1 MAAGQEITYSGTL
14 NQKRVVADRI
24 VMIEPMEY
32 VAINALGLDNESKF
46 ALVNTPG
53 EKYEWLE
60 DTWSPRTD
68 TLVGGL
74 SSSSTTT
81 TFTATDGTLYQPG
94 DVLLIE
100 SEYFWVSSIS
110 GDTITVGARSFGG
123 TQATHADALTIYF
136 VGRARLEGA
145 AAADGHF
152 TQPTSGYN
160 YSATFQKTIEIS
172 RTNALLRRYGVEN
185 VIERE
190 VNKKLEEN
198 LRLLNLAIYHGQR
211 KAGSGTTPRSFGGLK
226 ALITTN
232 DPALAGVA
240 LTRKRIEDSVADCW
254 TNGGRP
260 SLAIGNQ
267 WAKRK
272 IASFYEGF
280 VQTTIDERMGGIEID
295 KIRVPL
301 GLTLDVVVDR
311 DCPTDSLFLLDKE
324 KLGGITVDPFFSEGL
339 GKVKDTAFYGQ
350 VVGEY
355 GFVLTHEKAHAHIS
369 GFSTTV

>member
-1 MAAGQEITYSGTL
+1 MAAGQQITYSGTL
-14 NQKRVVADRI
+14 AQKRVVTARI
-24 VMIEPMEY
+24 VMIEPMEF
-32 VAINALGLDNESKF
+32 VAVNALGIDNAGKF
-46 ALVNTPG
+46 AFVNTPG

-60 DTWSPRTD
+60 DVWSARTD

-74 SSSSTTT
+74 SASSTTT

-94 DVLLIE
+94 DVFLIE

-110 GDTITVGARSFGG
+110 ADVITVGTRSFGG
-123 TQATHADALTIYF
+123 TQATHADNLTITF

-160 YSATFQKTIEIS
+160 YSATFQKTLEIS
-172 RTNALLRRYGVEN
+172 RTNALLKVYGIEN
-185 VIERE
+185 VIDRE
-190 VNKKLEEN
+190 INKKLEEN

-211 KAGSGTTPRSFGGLK
+211 KAGSATTPRMFGGLK

-232 DPALAGVA
+232 DPVVSGA

-254 TNGGRP
+254 TEGGRP
-260 SLAIGNQ
+260 SLILTNQ
-267 WAKRK
+267 WGKRK

-280 VQTTIDERMGGIEID
+280 VTTERSEMMGGVEIS
-295 KIRVPL
+295 KSVTPL
-301 GLTLDVVVDR
+301 GLDLSVAVDR
-311 DCPTDSLFLLDKE
+311 DCPTDSMFLLDIAKVGA
-324 KLGGITVDPFFSEGL
+324 LTIDPFFSEPL
-339 GKVKDTAFYGQ
+339 GKTKDTAFYGQ

-355 GFVLTHEKAHAHIS
+355 GFVLQHEKAHAHIS
-369 GFSTTV
+369 GFSVTV